1 MPTFSNVVCFLPLLW
16 PLLICITILT
26 PYIIAV
32 SLGHVY
38 AFLPSISKAAA
49 YQPQNSIFGFLMA
62 SVALCGSLTLF
73 CRYIQLDGIQDYSV
87 DECILR
93 RVRLLNKVSVPF
105 AVGSF
110 VGVLIVANFPSPLSE
125 VCQLKVVSK
134 TKT

>member
-1 MPTFSNVVCFLPLLW
+1 MPTFSNVVRFLPLLW

-38 AFLPSISKAAA
+38 PFLPCISKTAA

-87 DECILR
+87 DESILR